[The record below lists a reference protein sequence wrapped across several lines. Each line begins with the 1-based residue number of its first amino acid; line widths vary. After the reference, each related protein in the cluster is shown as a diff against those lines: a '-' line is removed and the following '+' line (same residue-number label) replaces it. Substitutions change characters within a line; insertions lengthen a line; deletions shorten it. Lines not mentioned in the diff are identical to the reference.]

1 MCSKMPAAWVRP
13 LSHSVRL
20 PSSRAW
26 LACLVLALGL
36 TGCGWGGSSG
46 SAGTSG
52 SDRATAAAMSTMA
65 QLGEKIFR
73 DATLSA
79 TGHQSCASCH
89 DPANAHAPSNG
100 LVMQLGDDGSSV
112 GGRVAPSMRYLVYN
126 QAFRIEADGTP
137 TGGFFWDGRAAS
149 LAEQAKGPF
158 LNPKEMNQP
167 DAAAVVRKLSVSAYA
182 AEFQALFG
190 ADIFTRPDDAFQRVA
205 LALQAYQKEDGDF
218 APFSSKYDAFLRG
231 QARLSD
237 AELRGLALFN
247 SPAKGNWAACHTS
260 AMGRDGSFPLFTD
273 FSYDALGVPRNQ
285 SAPSTWGDLG
295 LCASA
300 ALDGLNL
307 STTAREALC
316 GKFKVPSLRNVAVR
330 QAYFHNGRFT
340 DLREVI
346 TFYVQ
351 RDTNPDTWY
360 LDGNN
365 IADVKFNDLPAY
377 AANVNTTE
385 APYNRPLG
393 GTPALSAA
401 EIEDVLAFLR
411 TLTDG
416 WTP

>member
-1 MCSKMPAAWVRP
+1 
-13 LSHSVRL
+13 
-20 PSSRAW
+20 
-26 LACLVLALGL
+26 
-36 TGCGWGGSSG
+36 
-46 SAGTSG
+46 
-52 SDRATAAAMSTMA
+52 
-65 QLGEKIFR
+65 
-73 DATLSA
+73 
-79 TGHQSCASCH
+79 
-89 DPANAHAPSNG
+89 
-100 LVMQLGDDGSSV
+100 
-112 GGRVAPSMRYLVYN
+112 MRYLVYN

-158 LNPKEMNQP
+158 LNPREMNQP

-205 LALQAYQKEDGDF
+205 LALQAYQKEDSDF

-247 SPAKGNWAACHTS
+247 SPAKGNCAACHPS

-285 SAPSTWGDLG
+285 NAPSTWGDLG

-351 RDTNPDTWY
+351 RDTDPDTWY
-360 LDGNN
+360 RDGSNA
-365 IADVKFNDLPAY
+365 ADVKFNDLPAY

>member
-1 MCSKMPAAWVRP
+1 MPPGKHAP
-13 LSHSVRL
+13 LSRQSTVFRL
-20 PSSRAW
+20 MGA
-26 LACLVLALGL
+26 LALVVGL
-36 TGCGWGGSSG
+36 SGCGGGGGSSG
-46 SAGTSG
+46 AASTSG
-52 SDRATAAAMSTMA
+52 TTAEAASLSPMA
-65 QLGEKIFR
+65 QLGQKIFQDR
-73 DATLSA
+73 RLSA
-79 TGHQSCASCH
+79 NGTQSCASCH
-89 DPANAHAPSNG
+89 DPANAHAPSNH
-100 LVMQLGDDGSSV
+100 LVVQLGDDGASV

-126 QAFRIEADGTP
+126 RAFRIEADGTP
-137 TGGFFWDGRAAS
+137 AGGFFWDGRASS

-158 LNPKEMNQP
+158 LNAKEMGNA
-167 DAAAVVRKLSVSAYA
+167 DAAAVVRSLSGSSYA

-190 ADIFTRPDDAFQRVA
+190 TDIFTRPDDAFERMA
-205 LALQAYQKEDGDF
+205 LALQAYQKEDSDF

-231 QARLSD
+231 RTRLSD

-247 SPAKGNWAACHTS
+247 SPAKGNCAACHPS
-260 AMGRDGSFPLFTD
+260 AVGADGSFPLFTD

-295 LCASA
+295 LCASQAIA
-300 ALDGLNL
+300 ALNL

-340 DLREVI
+340 DLREVL

-351 RDTNPDTWY
+351 RDTNPERWY
-360 LDGNN
+360 LDGSQA
-365 IADVKFNDLPAY
+365 ADVKFNDLPAY
-377 AANVNTTE
+377 AANVNRSE

-393 GTPALSAA
+393 GTPALDAA
-401 EIEDVLAFLR
+401 EIEDLLAFLQ

>member
-1 MCSKMPAAWVRP
+1 MPSQMRAAVGSLFP
-13 LSHSVRL
+13 LRRL
-20 PSSRAW
+20 TSRLGW
-26 LACLVLALGL
+26 GACLALALGL
-36 TGCGWGGSSG
+36 AACGGGGSSE
-46 SAGTSG
+46 SASTGG
-52 SDRATAAAMSTMA
+52 ADRATAAAMSPMA

-73 DATLSA
+73 DASLSA

-89 DPANAHAPSNG
+89 DAANAHAPSNH
-100 LVMQLGDDGSSV
+100 LVVQLGDDGVSV
-112 GGRVAPSMRYLVYN
+112 GGRVAPSMRYLIYN
-126 QAFRIEADGTP
+126 RAFRIEADGTP
-137 TGGFFWDGRAAS
+137 AGGFFWDGRAAS

-167 DAAAVVRKLSVSAYA
+167 DAAAVVRKLSVATYA

-190 ADIFTRPDDAFQRVA
+190 TDIFTRPDDAFERVA
-205 LALQAYQKEDGDF
+205 LALQAYQKEDSDF

-231 QARLSD
+231 KARLSD

-247 SPAKGNWAACHTS
+247 SASKGNCAACHPS
-260 AMGRDGSFPLFTD
+260 AMGADGSFPLFTD

-285 SAPSTWGDLG
+285 SAPSTWGDQG

-340 DLREVI
+340 DLREVL

-351 RDTNPDTWY
+351 RDTHPERWY
-360 LDGNN
+360 LDGSQ
-365 IADVKFNDLPAY
+365 AVDVKFNDLPAY
-377 AANVNTTE
+377 AANVNRSE

-393 GTPALSAA
+393 GTPALDAA
-401 EIEDVLAFLR
+401 EIEDLLAFLQ

>member
-1 MCSKMPAAWVRP
+1 MPSQMRAAVGSLFP
-13 LSHSVRL
+13 LSCLTSRL
-20 PSSRAW
+20 GW
-26 LACLVLALGL
+26 GACLALVLGL
-36 TGCGWGGSSG
+36 AACGGGGSSG
-46 SAGTSG
+46 SASTAG
-52 SDRATAAAMSTMA
+52 SDRATAAAMSPMA

-73 DATLSA
+73 DASLSA

-89 DPANAHAPSNG
+89 DPANAHAPSNH
-100 LVMQLGDDGSSV
+100 LVVQLGDDGSSV
-112 GGRVAPSMRYLVYN
+112 GGRVAPSMRYLIYN

-167 DAAAVVRKLSVSAYA
+167 DAAAVVRKLSVATYA

-205 LALQAYQKEDGDF
+205 LALQAYQKEDSDF

-231 QARLSD
+231 KARLSD

-247 SPAKGNWAACHTS
+247 SASKGNCAACHPS

-300 ALDGLNL
+300 ALDGLKL
-307 STTAREALC
+307 GTTAREALC

-351 RDTNPDTWY
+351 RDTNPGAWY
-360 LDGNN
+360 LDGNG
-365 IADVKFNDLPAY
+365 AVDAKFNDLPAY
-377 AANVNTTE
+377 AANVNISE
-385 APYNRPLG
+385 GPYNRPLG
-393 GTPALSAA
+393 GTPALDAA

>member
-1 MCSKMPAAWVRP
+1 MSPGKFAP
-13 LSHSVRL
+13 LSRPRTVFGRM
-20 PSSRAW
+20 A
-26 LACLVLALGL
+26 ALALAVGL
-36 TGCGWGGSSG
+36 SGCGGGGSSG
-46 SAGTSG
+46 AASTSG
-52 SDRATAAAMSTMA
+52 ATAEAASLSPMA

-73 DATLSA
+73 DASLSA
-79 TGHQSCASCH
+79 TGRQSCASCH
-89 DPANAHAPSNG
+89 DPANAHAPSNH
-100 LVMQLGDDGSSV
+100 LVVQLGDDGSSV
-112 GGRVAPSMRYLVYN
+112 GGRVAPSMRYLIYN

-158 LNPKEMNQP
+158 LNPKEMNQR
-167 DAAAVVRKLSVSAYA
+167 DAEAVVRKLSVATYA

-190 ADIFTRPDDAFQRVA
+190 ADIFTRPDDAFRRVA
-205 LALQAYQKEDGDF
+205 LALQAYQKEDSEF

-231 QARLSD
+231 QTRLSD

-247 SPAKGNWAACHTS
+247 STTKGNCAACHPS

-360 LDGNN
+360 LDGSGA
-365 IADVKFNDLPAY
+365 ADVKFNDLPAY

-385 APYNRPLG
+385 APYNRSLG
-393 GTPALSAA
+393 GTPALDAA